1 MFHVGEEV
9 IGGAS
14 AGVVGTLL
22 GFPLDLAKTRMQTSS
37 SEATRGA
44 LSLLLHIFRS
54 EGVRNLYK
62 GVGPPLLSLS
72 VVNTVSFTSYSFFN
86 KTLFFGQEGWDWR
99 NALAGMCGSPVFGL
113 ITTPENLLK
122 TQMQLDNVQAERHRG
137 RFANSFH
144 CAQSLV
150 KTHGATILY
159 TGHMINTVR
168 EACFVG
174 TYFFCYEGMK
184 QEFQRR
190 LVKMERR
197 LLPSSKEEIWSS
209 TFAVPMAGGIA
220 GATAWFITFPLD
232 CIRAGVQGQLIPL
245 GSGAILQTHGAVETT
260 RKLLREK
267 GLLGLY
273 SGVGPSIARAFLV
286 SSSRFSAY
294 EGAVYLC
301 RYSGLTSSRS
311 RTYSEEEEG
320 PAAFDD

>member
-1 MFHVGEEV
+1 
-9 IGGAS
+9 
-14 AGVVGTLL
+14 
-22 GFPLDLAKTRMQTSS
+22 MQTSS

-209 TFAVPMAGGIA
+209 TFAVPMAGELN
-220 GATAWFITFPLD
+220 TD
-232 CIRAGVQGQLIPL
+232 
-245 GSGAILQTHGAVETT
+245 
-260 RKLLREK
+260 
-267 GLLGLY
+267 
-273 SGVGPSIARAFLV
+273 
-286 SSSRFSAY
+286 
-294 EGAVYLC
+294 
-301 RYSGLTSSRS
+301 
-311 RTYSEEEEG
+311 
-320 PAAFDD
+320 FDT

>member
-220 GATAWFITFPLD
+220 GATAWFITFPLGRCWKAKLSQVD
-232 CIRAGVQGQLIPL
+232 IPMMTEGKPNL
-245 GSGAILQTHGAVETT
+245 PLFSNRLHSSWST
-260 RKLLREK
+260 
-267 GLLGLY
+267 
-273 SGVGPSIARAFLV
+273 GPVDPTGIWRDSPNAWCGGDN
-286 SSSRFSAY
+286 
-294 EGAVYLC
+294 EE
-301 RYSGLTSSRS
+301 TSSRE
-311 RTYSEEEEG
+311 RTTWVVFGGWPVDRTSLPCFIFPLFG
-320 PAAFDD
+320 L